1 MATSNSLNFSLVV
14 NYELLMLR
22 IFYSQNLLFYY
33 SRCYFELKVVFVFL
47 SCTCCVSAFVIC
59 VCVFLHCCLG
69 RMGTDYTYFSQVYVK
84 PYCRIGVYAIGLG
97 LGYLLY
103 VTKRQAK
110 FRKVSA
116 PHQLT

>member
-1 MATSNSLNFSLVV
+1 
-14 NYELLMLR
+14 
-22 IFYSQNLLFYY
+22 
-33 SRCYFELKVVFVFL
+33 
-47 SCTCCVSAFVIC
+47 
-59 VCVFLHCCLG
+59 
-69 RMGTDYTYFSQVYVK
+69 MGTDYTYFSQVYVK